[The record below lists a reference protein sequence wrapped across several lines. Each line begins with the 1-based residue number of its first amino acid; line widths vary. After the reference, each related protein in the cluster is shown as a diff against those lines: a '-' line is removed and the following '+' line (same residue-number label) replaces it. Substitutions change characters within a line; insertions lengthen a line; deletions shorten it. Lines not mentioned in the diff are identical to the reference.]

1 LKRIEQLK
9 QALSQRI
16 LILDGAMGTM
26 IQSYGLKEADFR
38 GDRFAEHLCRLK
50 GNYDIL
56 SLTRPDIIEAIHIA
70 NLEAG
75 ADIIETNTFNS
86 TAVMQSEYQTDGY
99 VYDTNFAAAQ
109 LARKAADKF
118 TAGNPLKPRF
128 VAGSLGPTN
137 RTCSPSPDADS
148 AGLGSIS
155 FDELEQAYSQ
165 QAKALIDGGVDILM
179 VETVF
184 DTLNAKAAVFAI
196 QNLLKTANLSLPIWV
211 SWTITDAS
219 GRTLSSQTTE
229 ALWTSVSHA
238 DLFCVGLNCAL
249 GVESL
254 RPYVEELSRV
264 ADTLVSVHPN
274 AGLPNELGEYDD
286 SPEDMASVLREFAES
301 GFVNIVGGCCGT
313 TPEHIRAIAKAV
325 ATLRPRRVPKD
336 KL

>member
-1 LKRIEQLK
+1 MKRIEQLK

-38 GDRFAEHLCRLK
+38 GDRFAEHSCQLK
-50 GNYDIL
+50 GNYDVL

-70 NLEAG
+70 YLEAG
-75 ADIIETNTFNS
+75 ADIIETNTFNG
-86 TAVMQSEYQTDGY
+86 TAITQSEYQTDAY
-99 VYDTNFAAAQ
+99 VYDINFAATQ

-118 TAGNPLKPRF
+118 TADNPHKPRF

-137 RTCSPSPDADS
+137 RTCSLSPDINN
-148 AGLGSIS
+148 AGLRSIS
-155 FDELEQAYSQ
+155 FDELVPAYSQ

-184 DTLNAKAAVFAI
+184 DTLNAKAVLLAV
-196 QNLLKTANLSLPIWV
+196 QNLLKPENLSLPIWV

-219 GRTLSSQTTE
+219 GRILSGQTIE
-229 ALWTSVSHA
+229 ALWISVSHT
-238 DLFCVGLNCAL
+238 DPFCVGLNCAI
-249 GVESL
+249 GAEAL
-254 RPYVEELSRV
+254 RPYIEKLSRV
-264 ADTLVSVHPN
+264 ANTLVSVHPN

-286 SPEDMASVLREFAES
+286 TPEYMAGVLREFAEN

-313 TPEHIRAIAKAV
+313 TPEHIRAIAQAV
-325 ATLRPRRVPKD
+325 ATLRPRRVPKN
-336 KL
+336 KP